1 VRYVPAPRR
10 RRKKFFDRNV
20 QRRAEIIRHARD
32 VGAAQTDDF
41 DRWLIAWVWHNP
53 LANDQVWSLMNAA
66 DRMGG
71 RITEERADRI
81 IKEAATGRKWMRA
94 DALARWLGLT
104 LQQRTRLKIRTIGAR
119 DFSKRERTMQRK
131 HKG

>member
-1 VRYVPAPRR
+1 
-10 RRKKFFDRNV
+10 
-20 QRRAEIIRHARD
+20 
-32 VGAAQTDDF
+32 
-41 DRWLIAWVWHNP
+41 
-53 LANDQVWSLMNAA
+53 
-66 DRMGG
+66 MGG